1 MVTKTRIMVIND
13 DQDILDLYQTLL
25 NDEGYDVITSKLAFE
40 HPAAVELLRP
50 DLVMLDLKFG
60 TQLEGWKMM
69 QKLRLYR
76 PTASLPIIV
85 CTAAV
90 REAREQEDH
99 LRSEGIG
106 IVYKPFSIDHL
117 LLAVRQT
124 LAAVDVAQALKPART
139 GERRAPVGAGG
150 ASASQRPDGGGGD
163 EAGRGAHASRAV

>member
-1 MVTKTRIMVIND
+1 MSTRIMVIND
-13 DQDILDLYQTLL
+13 DQDILELYAALL
-25 NDEGYDVITSKLAFE
+25 TEEGYEVITSKLAFE

-76 PTASLPIIV
+76 PTAELPIIV
-85 CTAAV
+85 CTAAL

-106 IVYKPFSIDHL
+106 IVYKPFAIEHL
-117 LLAVRQT
+117 LLAVRQM
-124 LAAVDVAQALKPART
+124 LAVVDAAKVLQPTRPGQAT
-139 GERRAPVGAGG
+139 GRNTAAANPPTSVPTI
-150 ASASQRPDGGGGD
+150 RPTGTDD
-163 EAGRGAHASRAV
+163 M

>member
-1 MVTKTRIMVIND
+1 MATRIMVIND
-13 DQDILDLYQTLL
+13 DQDILDLYEALL
-25 NDEGYDVITSKLAFE
+25 SEEGYDVITSKLAFE
-40 HPAAVELLRP
+40 HPAAVEMRRP

-76 PTASLPIIV
+76 PTAALPIIV

-106 IVYKPFSIDHL
+106 IVYKPFAIDHL

-124 LAAVDVAQALKPART
+124 LAVAEAIQATQAT
-139 GERRAPVGAGG
+139 QAGESRRDQGVPVSANSPNSAGN
-150 ASASQRPDGGGGD
+150 
-163 EAGRGAHASRAV
+163 E